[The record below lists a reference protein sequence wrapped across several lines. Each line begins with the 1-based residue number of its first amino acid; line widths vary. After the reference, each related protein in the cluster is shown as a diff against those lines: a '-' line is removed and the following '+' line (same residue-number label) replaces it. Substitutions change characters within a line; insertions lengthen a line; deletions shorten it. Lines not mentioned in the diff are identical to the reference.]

1 MVVGNQFP
9 TTLTR
14 KFTTMKKIFL
24 FMVAATLSLAIG
36 GCSSDDD
43 LAPASTNIA
52 VTATDTDFEAFGGE
66 GTIYIDTDATSIE
79 ATSNA
84 NWLTITE
91 AYSASKDGKAWVSF
105 VVDKNLSDI
114 ARTATVTICTGA
126 RDCQTTIT
134 QQGAA
139 MVITE
144 VTSEFSA
151 TGGAG
156 SMIVETSVEGLEA
169 TSDSEWLTIG
179 AIEGSVV
186 NYTAAVNATASERTA
201 VVTLTLGTVSRV
213 VNIKQSGATLTI
225 VESKLDFENGGGK
238 GEILLETTFPEVTV
252 EENADWLTIDT
263 NSTQKITY
271 TVAQNTT
278 TQPRNTTITIVAGE
292 IRETLTISQKCASLT
307 VVETPAEFYGLGGN
321 GRITINCDA
330 PTVTATADVDWI
342 TIVQANPE
350 AVYFTVGR
358 TPLASSREGT
368 ITIKAN
374 DLTQTVTIKQAAA
387 SLDIIPNVTTYTADA
402 ATGDFGV
409 TIPTSALKVS
419 SDADWVTFG
428 EPTESGFTYSLAA
441 NTTGAD
447 RTATITVTLSDEVSK
462 TFTLTQKFWNY
473 DYFVGSYTLTYN
485 FGTKG
490 TEDIRTKE
498 VTIEKD
504 PDAARAA
511 EGWYRV
517 YGMAAREG
525 VPHASAYVAMQYKG
539 ISGVISLKIQRFD
552 NHVDDDGSVHRLSM
566 YAYMAIKDSWYTTV
580 TGQYGF
586 DFTFNGDAAAPAFSI
601 DVNEYTKNHNDGK
614 VADNKLN
621 EQVTGI
627 LFRVL
632 AEGATK
638 ETTWG
643 RIANFLTLEKK

>member
-1 MVVGNQFP
+1 
-9 TTLTR
+9 
-14 KFTTMKKIFL
+14 
-24 FMVAATLSLAIG
+24 MVAATLSLAIG

-66 GTIYIDTDATSIE
+66 GTIYIDTDATTIE

-134 QQGAA
+134 QQGTA

-151 TGGAG
+151 TGGVG

-252 EENADWLTIDT
+252 EENADWVTIDIA
-263 NSTQKITY
+263 SPQKVTY
-271 TVAQNTT
+271 TVAPNTT
-278 TQPRNTTITIVAGE
+278 TDPRTATLKLLAGE
-292 IRETLTISQKCASLT
+292 ISQPLTISQKCASLT

-350 AVYFTVGR
+350 AVYFTVGL
-358 TPLASSREGT
+358 TPLASLREGT

-374 DLTQTVTIKQAAA
+374 DLTQTVSIKQAAA

-447 RTATITVTLSDEVSK
+447 RTATITVTLSDEVS
-462 TFTLTQKFWNY
+462 TTLTLTQKFHNY
-473 DYFVGSYTLTYN
+473 DYFVDTTWTMHYLSSSDEAKTV
-485 FGTKG
+485 
-490 TEDIRTKE
+490 D
-498 VTIEKD
+498 VTIAAHT
-504 PDAARAA
+504 DATKAA
-511 EGWYRV
+511 EGYYIMKVVGKDYPITVKYDNGNLAVTLSQDLGKWDSTSGENGQLWCSMTSKGTNGYNGSLTNPNDGNWRL
-517 YGMAAREG
+517 GFNMIFNGDKDNPELTFELNENSKARNISG
-525 VPHASAYVAMQYKG
+525 NINPPLSGFIFFWTRTSDNKSYNWGGYKG
-539 ISGVISLKIQRFD
+539 ISKFV
-552 NHVDDDGSVHRLSM
+552 
-566 YAYMAIKDSWYTTV
+566 
-580 TGQYGF
+580 
-586 DFTFNGDAAAPAFSI
+586 
-601 DVNEYTKNHNDGK
+601 
-614 VADNKLN
+614 
-621 EQVTGI
+621 
-627 LFRVL
+627 
-632 AEGATK
+632 
-638 ETTWG
+638 
-643 RIANFLTLEKK
+643 KK